1 MSTPLFSAASLGAL
15 SLPNRVV
22 MAPMTR
28 SRAVENNA
36 PNALVA
42 EYYAQRADA
51 GLLITE
57 GTSPSANG
65 LGYARIPGL
74 YSQAQV
80 EGWRLVADAVHE
92 KGGRVFVQL
101 MHVGR
106 IGHPEN
112 LPEGAELVA
121 PSAITAK
128 GDMWTDA
135 KGMLPLH
142 NPRAMNKDDLQQ
154 AKNEY
159 VQAARNAI
167 AAGLDGVELH
177 AANGY
182 LLDQFLQPAANQ
194 RTDAYGGSAD
204 NRNRFVLE
212 VAAAVADAIGPE
224 RVGIRVSPG
233 GVFNDV
239 GPFEGMVDQFVAL
252 AKGLGKLNLV
262 YLHLVDHS
270 AMGAPPVSDDL
281 KTALREAFG
290 GTFILSGGYDR
301 ARADADLA
309 AGKGDLVA
317 FGRPF
322 ISNPDLVT
330 RLEQNAEL
338 APPNHD
344 LFYTPGAEG
353 YTDYPRLS
361 T

>member
-1 MSTPLFSAASLGAL
+1 MSTPLFRSAQLGPL

-28 SRAVENNA
+28 SRAVTDNA
-36 PNALVA
+36 PGPLVA
-42 EYYAQRADA
+42 EYYAQRATA
-51 GLLITE
+51 GLIITE
-57 GTSPSANG
+57 GTAPSPNG
-65 LGYARIPGL
+65 VGYPRIPGI
-74 YSQAQV
+74 YSEAQV
-80 EGWRLVADAVHE
+80 AGWRSVAEAVHAQ
-92 KGGRVFVQL
+92 GGRLFVQL

-106 IGHPEN
+106 VGHPAN

-121 PSAITAK
+121 PSAIAAD
-128 GDMWTDA
+128 GQMYTDTLGP
-135 KGMLPLH
+135 KPQPV
-142 NPRAMNKDDLQQ
+142 PREMTHADIAQ
-154 AKNEY
+154 ARDEY

-194 RTDAYGGSAD
+194 RTDDYGGSPEA
-204 NRNRFVLE
+204 RNRFVLE
-212 VAAAVADAIGPE
+212 VAQAVAAAIGPE

-239 GPFEGMVDQFVAL
+239 APFEGQDDQFTAL
-252 AKGLGKLNLV
+252 AEQLGALGLA

-270 AMGAPPVSDDL
+270 AMGAPPVADAL
-281 KTALREAFG
+281 KTALRGAFG

-301 ARADADLA
+301 ERADAELA

-322 ISNPDLVT
+322 ISNPDLVA
-330 RLEQNAEL
+330 RLEQGAPL
-338 APPNHD
+338 AAPKPD

-353 YTDYPRLS
+353 YTDYPPLS
-361 T
+361 A